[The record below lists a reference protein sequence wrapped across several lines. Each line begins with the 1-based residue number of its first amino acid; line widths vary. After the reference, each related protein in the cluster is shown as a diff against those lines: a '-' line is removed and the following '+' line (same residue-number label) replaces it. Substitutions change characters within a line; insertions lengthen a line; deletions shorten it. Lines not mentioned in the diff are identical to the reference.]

1 MSFMALSPA
10 VMPINT
16 DVIEVALTN
25 PLWHGV
31 LQIVEPRDLCEFGH
45 TSPYQED
52 CGKNSKI
59 HSFKLTEGKVYVN

>member
-1 MSFMALSPA
+1 MSFMTLSPA

-16 DVIEVALTN
+16 DLIEVALTS
-25 PLWHGV
+25 PLGHGV

-45 TSPYQED
+45 NCPRQEE